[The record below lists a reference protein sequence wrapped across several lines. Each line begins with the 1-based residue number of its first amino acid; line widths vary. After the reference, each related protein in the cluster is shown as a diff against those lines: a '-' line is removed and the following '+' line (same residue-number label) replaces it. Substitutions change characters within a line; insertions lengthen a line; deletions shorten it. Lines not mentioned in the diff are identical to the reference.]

1 MAKKGKDE
9 ELFESAV
16 EVAEARKAYHSA
28 TLDLVAKLN
37 EIMGQKDISLMES
50 LIGLVQIQDDLQRRQ
65 HENCESMSDLV
76 RQVDEWSQ
84 QKRSE
89 LDRTIREAAERK
101 QKILAKHADWYNPLI
116 IDRTLE
122 AGETV
127 GKSGYL
133 YKKSSHTVVRP
144 IWARRFFCLREHRL
158 EYYTMDEKAESE
170 TIAIDLRLCM
180 VRPVEN
186 GERRFTFEILTPAK
200 TYTLQAENEADLQ
213 AWVEALQRAAQ
224 RALQEDMQPEHSKEH
239 IRRELGLSYVAE
251 KEEVLAALLAENQ
264 MDFSSLSEEARA
276 QIHGVAGNEVCADCR
291 AGNPEWA
298 SITYGIL
305 ICIECSGIHRSLGVQ
320 KSKVKS
326 LTLDYW
332 EPEQREI
339 LRGVGNRRSW
349 AIFEVNEGTQVDS
362 GPVSYVQPG
371 PSSGHADK
379 EQWIMAKYDLLK
391 FIPVQAKDDSE
402 RLIESIE
409 TKDIAGTLHWIVA
422 NKESLDAPLPA
433 LANRPTALQYAIE
446 CSNWPAASLLLSWS
460 VHPAVRDSRG
470 WTAMH
475 YVAVNPNFSFAVL
488 LTILRR
494 MDGDLD
500 DQLTADGKDV
510 YALAGEADNVKLITL
525 LRLLQTENTEK
536 PGSPEPAACAQSSA
550 DEGGPATS
558 PNSLPSRGTGVRQS
572 ISRMFGGY
580 PHFHRHIRSVIQQ
593 QYNYYH
599 EKSSRSR
606 RPSQPEEEEDEEAI
620 VVEEADGTTV
630 NISRAESAPPPAT
643 TPAAPESPQA

>member
-16 EVAEARKAYHSA
+16 EVAESRKAYHSA

-37 EIMGQKDISLMES
+37 EIMGQKDISLMET
-50 LIGLVQIQDDLQRRQ
+50 LIGLVQIQDDLQQRQ
-65 HENCESMSDLV
+65 HENCANMSELV
-76 RQVDEWSQ
+76 KQVNEWSQ

-89 LDRTIREAAERK
+89 LDRTIRETSERK
-101 QKILAKHADWYNPLI
+101 QKILSKHADWYNPLI

-122 AGETV
+122 PGDLME
-127 GKSGYL
+127 KSGYL

-144 IWARRFFCLREHRL
+144 IWARRFFCLKEHTL
-158 EYYTMDEKAESE
+158 EYYTMDEKAGSE

-186 GERRFTFEILTPAK
+186 GERRFTFEILTPSK
-200 TYTLQAENEADLQ
+200 TYTLQAENELDMQ
-213 AWVEALQRAAQ
+213 GWVEALQRAAQ
-224 RALQEDMQPEHSKEH
+224 RALQEDMQTEQSKDH

-264 MDFSSLSEEARA
+264 MDFSALSEESRA
-276 QIHGVAGNEVCADCR
+276 QLYAIDGNEVCADCR
-291 AGNPEWA
+291 APHPEWA

-332 EPEQREI
+332 EPEQLEI
-339 LRGVGNRRSW
+339 LRGIGNKKSW
-349 AIFEVNEGTQVDS
+349 AIFEVNEGTQIET

-371 PSSGHADK
+371 PSSSHVDK

-391 FIPVQAKDDSE
+391 FISAISGNNVGTLIKSIKD
-402 RLIESIE
+402 
-409 TKDIAGTLHWIVA
+409 KDAASTLHWIVS
-422 NKESLDAPLPA
+422 NKNNLDPRL
-433 LANRPTALQYAIE
+433 TALPNTPTPIEYSIE

-460 VHPAVRDSRG
+460 ANPAVRDARG
-470 WTAMH
+470 WSSMH
-475 YVAVNPNFSFAVL
+475 YLAMNPNFSFAVL

-500 DQLTADGKDV
+500 DHLTSEGKDV
-510 YALAGEADNVKLITL
+510 YALAAEKDNVKLTTL
-525 LRLLQTENTEK
+525 LRLLQSENAEK
-536 PGSPEPAACAQSSA
+536 PGSPEPPTAQSSA
-550 DEGGPATS
+550 DEASPVIRTS
-558 PNSLPSRGTGVRQS
+558 GVRQT
-572 ISRMFGGY
+572 INRMFGGY

-606 RPSQPEEEEDEEAI
+606 RPSQAGQDDI
-620 VVEEADGTTV
+620 VVEETDGTTV
-630 NISRAESAPPPAT
+630 NISRAESAPPPASAREAE
-643 TPAAPESPQA
+643 PNSPNPRK